1 MTYQSISSYGI
12 IGDMRSAALVSVEG
26 SIDWLCMPR
35 FDSPSVFA
43 AILDDAKGGFFRIRP
58 AEAEASNYKQFYWPD
73 TNVLVT
79 RFLQE
84 GAAAE
89 LVDFMPVG
97 EESDFATSRRQVIR
111 RITAVRGRMAFRME
125 CRPAFNYARDGHEA
139 ALNDGGAEFRT
150 AEADLGL
157 ATSVPLRIEDGGAVA
172 EFTLGPG
179 ESAVF
184 VLRELARNATCGAFL
199 SDDETEAAFRETVS
213 YWRTWLSQSTYRG
226 RWREMVDRSALALK
240 LLTYEPTGAI
250 VAAPTCSLPEG
261 IGGERNW
268 DYRYTWCRDSAFTVF
283 SLLRLG
289 FTKEAEDF
297 VRFISGVCQD
307 PNPDGSLQIMYGID
321 GRKDLTEEILGHLD
335 GYKGSRPVRIG
346 NGAYSQLQ
354 LDVYGELLDAMYLFN
369 KHAHPIGHDSWL
381 TVSRLVDW
389 VCDNWQ
395 GKDEGI
401 WEVRGG
407 RQEFVYSKLMCWV
420 ALDRALRIADKRS
433 FPADRERWTGVRDT
447 IYREIMDKGW
457 NEELGTFVQ
466 HYGSDTLDAANLMLI
481 LTFFL
486 SPADARTARLLDTIL
501 RPPEE
506 GGLVSNSLVYR
517 YNVEKTVDGLHG
529 EEGTF
534 NICTFWLVDALAHA
548 GRFDRE
554 RVEEARLMFERML
567 GFSNHLG
574 LYAEETGPSGEGLG
588 NFPQAF
594 THLALISAAM
604 SLDRAL
610 GSSG

>member
-1 MTYQSISSYGI
+1 MAYQSISNYGI
-12 IGDMRSAALVSVEG
+12 IGDMRSAALVSING

-43 AILDDAKGGFFRIRP
+43 AILDDTKGGCFQICP
-58 AEAEASNYKQFYWPD
+58 ADIPASRFKQFYWPD

-84 GAAAE
+84 AAAAE

-97 EESDFATSRRQVIR
+97 DDSGFDSSRRQIIR
-111 RITAVRGRMAFRME
+111 RITAVRGQMKLRME
-125 CRPAFNYARDGHEA
+125 CRPAFDYAREHHKVV
-139 ALNDGGAEFRT
+139 LIDGGAEFRSPT
-150 AEADLGL
+150 AGVGL
-157 ATSVPLRIEDGGAVA
+157 ATSVPLHVENGAAVA
-172 EFTLGPG
+172 EFTLEEG
-179 ESAVF
+179 ERATF
-184 VLRELARNATCGAFL
+184 VLRELAESDARGAVL
-199 SDDETEAAFRETVS
+199 SESDTEAAFRATVTH
-213 YWRTWLSQSTYRG
+213 WRSWLSQSTYKG

-268 DYRYTWCRDSAFTVF
+268 DYRYTWLRDSAFTVF

-289 FTKEAEDF
+289 FTKEADAF
-297 VRFISGVCQD
+297 VKFIDGVCTQ

-321 GRKDLTEEILGHLD
+321 GRKDLSEQVLEHLD
-335 GYKGSRPVRIG
+335 GYMGSRPVRIG
-346 NGAYSQLQ
+346 NGAYNQLQ
-354 LDVYGELLDAMYLFN
+354 LDIYGEFLDAVYLFN
-369 KHAHPIGHDSWL
+369 KHAHPIGHESWQAI
-381 TVSRLVDW
+381 SRLVDW
-389 VCDNWQ
+389 VCDNWRN
-395 GKDEGI
+395 KDEGI

-407 RQEFVYSKLMCWV
+407 PQEFVYSKLMCWV

-433 FPADRERWTGVRDT
+433 FPANRSRWIEVRDT
-447 IYREIMDKGW
+447 IYREIMEKGW
-457 NEELGTFVQ
+457 NEELGAFVQ
-466 HYGSDTLDAANLMLI
+466 HYGGDTLDAANLMLV
-481 LTFFL
+481 LTYFL
-486 SPADARTARLLDTIL
+486 SPTDPRTIRSLEAIL
-501 RPPEE
+501 RSPEK

-517 YNVEKTVDGLHG
+517 YNVEKTVDGLRG

-534 NICTFWLVDALAHA
+534 NICTFWLVDALAHV
-548 GRFDRE
+548 GRFDQPKL
-554 RVEEARLMFERML
+554 EEARLMFERML
-567 GFSNHLG
+567 GFANHLG

-604 SLDRAL
+604 NLDRAL
-610 GSSG
+610 GGST